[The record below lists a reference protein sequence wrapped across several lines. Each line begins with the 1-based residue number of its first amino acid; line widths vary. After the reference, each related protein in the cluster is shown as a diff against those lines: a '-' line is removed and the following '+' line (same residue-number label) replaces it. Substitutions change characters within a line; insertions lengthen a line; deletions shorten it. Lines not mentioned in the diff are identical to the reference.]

1 MVGNTLYRN
10 TDAGTEVTVTAEL
23 LYEGKTTGLKAE
35 RNVTFAKVRDALS
48 VSAEAG
54 GQTIASGA
62 KTNQDITLT
71 VTGET
76 GKSITY
82 RVDGGPWQEYS
93 ASITVSAQSE
103 EKVNATYT
111 FAYSDQQGQTVKHAS
126 FVVDLSKVTPAVDG
140 VTNGELPV
148 NEGAEHI
155 NSITLPESITAELD
169 GAPYSSGSDI
179 SGGTHTLV
187 LTDDYGNTST
197 LNITVPTYQVSWETP
212 AGGTITV
219 NAALTQQML
228 ANEQTFTRGTAVTI
242 TATPDFGYSL
252 GKLQVNGS
260 DFPSGSTISV
270 MQDMTVTAEF
280 EVITDPVIVTA
291 AAGGASY
298 ASGSK
303 TNQDVT
309 ITAALNSGVEGTLEY
324 STNGTEWLPYPAE
337 GITVTASAE
346 VNQTTYQFRV
356 KDHAD
361 QTTVAFSVDILK
373 KTPSIAGVADGGTL
387 SGNTITVPEGYTVF
401 LDGAQTAYVSGAEI
415 TSGTHTVHMQDA
427 YGNTNTV
434 TVTVPASTVPS
445 NPGHSGNTGGS
456 SSAVY
461 RPVVEDATHGDVT
474 LSTSRPERGDTV
486 IITPQP
492 EAGYEV
498 ESVTVTDRSGN
509 AVAVTNR
516 GDGTWSFV
524 QPVGSVTV
532 EVTFQETAQEP
543 AELPFTDVPG
553 GAWYE
558 DAVRYVYEAGMM
570 AGTSST
576 DFLPDG
582 DMTRAMVVTV
592 LARYEG
598 VDTAAGENWYDAGRQ
613 WAMEN
618 HISDG
623 TDINGSITREQ
634 LVTML
639 YRYAGSPAGAGS
651 LTGFADA
658 ASVSSWAGE
667 AMAWAV
673 NAGVINGKDGNR
685 LDPQGTATRAEV
697 AQVLMN
703 FSQNVM
709 P

>member
-1 MVGNTLYRN
+1 M
-10 TDAGTEVTVTAEL
+10 
-23 LYEGKTTGLKAE
+23 
-35 RNVTFAKVRDALS
+35 
-48 VSAEAG
+48 
-54 GQTIASGA
+54 
-62 KTNQDITLT
+62 
-71 VTGET
+71 
-76 GKSITY
+76 
-82 RVDGGPWQEYS
+82 
-93 ASITVSAQSE
+93 
-103 EKVNATYT
+103 
-111 FAYSDQQGQTVKHAS
+111 
-126 FVVDLSKVTPAVDG
+126 
-140 VTNGELPV
+140 
-148 NEGAEHI
+148 
-155 NSITLPESITAELD
+155 
-169 GAPYSSGSDI
+169 
-179 SGGTHTLV
+179 
-187 LTDDYGNTST
+187 
-197 LNITVPTYQVSWETP
+197 
-212 AGGTITV
+212 
-219 NAALTQQML
+219 
-228 ANEQTFTRGTAVTI
+228 
-242 TATPDFGYSL
+242 
-252 GKLQVNGS
+252 
-260 DFPSGSTISV
+260 
-270 MQDMTVTAEF
+270 
-280 EVITDPVIVTA
+280 
-291 AAGGASY
+291 
-298 ASGSK
+298 
-303 TNQDVT
+303 
-309 ITAALNSGVEGTLEY
+309 
-324 STNGTEWLPYPAE
+324 
-337 GITVTASAE
+337 
-346 VNQTTYQFRV
+346 
-356 KDHAD
+356 
-361 QTTVAFSVDILK
+361 
-373 KTPSIAGVADGGTL
+373 
-387 SGNTITVPEGYTVF
+387 
-401 LDGAQTAYVSGAEI
+401 
-415 TSGTHTVHMQDA
+415 
-427 YGNTNTV
+427 
-434 TVTVPASTVPS
+434 
-445 NPGHSGNTGGS
+445 
-456 SSAVY
+456 
-461 RPVVEDATHGDVT
+461 VEDAAHGDVT

-703 FSQNVM
+703 FGQNVM